1 MNITRKTKRPLLWGG
16 VQKPVSAG
24 RANSPLRPTVGGAF
38 FCNMKSRFTGKEP
51 WLKIPVEKLTWEDLP
66 KDEAGKSAAIC
77 VLVLRSMPY
86 AEYLQTEH
94 WNEVRLVAIKRYL
107 NQCFCGKDAKD
118 VHHTNYNRRGFER
131 PEDVIALCRECHT
144 LWHETWTLQ
153 AKAGLEAA

>member
-1 MNITRKTKRPLLWGG
+1 
-16 VQKPVSAG
+16 
-24 RANSPLRPTVGGAF
+24 
-38 FCNMKSRFTGKEP
+38 MKSRFTEKEP

-107 NQCFCGKDAKD
+107 NQCLCGKDAKD
-118 VHHTNYNRRGFER
+118 AHHVNYDRKGFER

-153 AKAGLEAA
+153 AKAGLEAE